1 MVGLLKTIETPAGQ
15 TIGLIREN
23 GQVEDVEIVAALSAS
38 FLPIQNVRWLDEL
51 FTGTS
56 TGSIAEP
63 FTLFSQFYAGL
74 GLVSQGWELTLP
86 GLGVT
91 PDAPVPDITTVSAIT
106 FQGVD
111 RRTSQ
116 LAALAIANQTGN
128 PSFVFRQLGLPGPG
142 QLQIGDG
149 TLNLDF
155 IDVDISV
162 AIPTGTALFG
172 TVRIVNS
179 HFTFAVFAGAAGSTF
194 TPAPTLEMYGG
205 DISGQVSFG
214 TGQFWDVQI
223 GGGVIISPTTAG
235 GTSRFV
241 GCHFGAVVTIDNTA
255 GPVIQMDTYSHAS
268 FVAGG
273 GVFAGTIVVV
283 GTPKETLSIVVPA
296 VLAGQVGYVTTA
308 FAGALAGLPQD
319 TPLVANPTADLVAAG
334 AGGGFINARV
344 SAAGSV
350 RCAFLGP
357 LAGGAS
363 NFTFAALG

>member
-1 MVGLLKTIETPAGQ
+1 MAGLLKTIETPAGQ
-15 TIGLIREN
+15 TIGIVREN
-23 GQVEDVEIVAALSAS
+23 GQIEDVQIVPVLSAGFS
-38 FLPIQNVRWLDEL
+38 PIQNVRWLDEL

-74 GLVSQGWELTLP
+74 GVVSQGWELTLP
-86 GLGVT
+86 GLLVT
-91 PDAPVPDITTVSAIT
+91 PDAPVPDVTTVSAIT
-106 FQGVD
+106 FQGID

-128 PSFVFRQLGLPGPG
+128 PSFVFRQLGIAAPG

-155 IDVDISV
+155 WDVDIGT
-162 AIPTGTALFG
+162 AIPTGTALVG
-172 TVRIVNS
+172 TVRIVDS
-179 HFTFAVFAGAAGSTF
+179 HFTFAIFAGASGSTF
-194 TPAPTLEMYGG
+194 TPAPSLEMYGG
-205 DISGQVSFG
+205 DITGQASFS
-214 TGQFWDVQI
+214 TGQFYDVVF
-223 GGGVIISPTTAG
+223 GNNVIITPVTNGTT
-235 GTSRFV
+235 RFV
-241 GCHFGAVVTIDNTA
+241 GCRFGTAVTISNAA
-255 GPVIQMDTYSHAS
+255 GPAIEMDTYSHAS

-319 TPLVANPTADLVAAG
+319 TPIVANPTADLVAAG

-344 SAAGSV
+344 SVAGSV

-363 NFTFAALG
+363 NFTFASLG